1 MAYEEPVNYNDAVRN
16 LQKYI
21 RRISYSDNR
30 IPRVPLDGIY
40 GSETRRAVGEFQRSA
55 SLPDT
60 GITDKTTFDA
70 IYSKYL
76 ILKSGDTGDLI
87 LAIPKKDYVLRIGD
101 SHSMVSI
108 LQILL
113 SVISPIYNVSLTS
126 KPSGVYDEETERAVK
141 AIQKAYGL
149 AETGETDAI
158 LWQYL
163 ADAYSSYINS
173 FE

>member
-1 MAYEEPVNYNDAVRN
+1 MAYEEPINYKDAVLK
-16 LQKYI
+16 LQKYL
-21 RRISYSDNR
+21 RRISYSDDS

-60 GITDKTTFDA
+60 GIADKRTFDA

-76 ILKSGDTGDLI
+76 LLKREETDDLI
-87 LAIPKKDYVLRIGD
+87 FAIPKKDRELRAGD
-101 SHSMVSI
+101 SHSMVNI

-113 SVISPIYNVSLTS
+113 AEISPIYDLTLAS
-126 KPSGVYDEETERAVK
+126 KPSGIYDEDTERAVI
-141 AIQKAYGL
+141 AMQKAFGL
-149 AETGETDAI
+149 TQTGVADAI